1 MPAGAM
7 RFFSDNAAAACPA
20 VLDALAEANRLD
32 TAYDGDEWSR
42 RLDGAFSALF
52 QSEVRALWVGTG
64 TAANCIGLATLCPP
78 HGGIICHRD
87 AHIENDEA
95 GAPGFYTH
103 GAKLILVD
111 GPGAKVTVE
120 AAAEARARIRADVH
134 QVQPKAVS
142 ITNATEYGLAYSP
155 EETAALGEFAR
166 SHGLGLHLD
175 GARFANAVIATG
187 ATPAD
192 LSWRAGVDVMSF
204 GFTKNGGMNAE
215 ALIFFRTELADE
227 ALVLRKR
234 AGHLLSKGR
243 YLAAQLLAMLEGD
256 VWLDNARAAN
266 AAAQVLAAACEM
278 RLVYPVQAN
287 ELFVRMTAGEAAALR
302 AQGFDFY
309 DWAPG
314 EIRLVTSWDQDM
326 AAVERLAAA
335 IRDL

>member
-1 MPAGAM
+1 M

-52 QSEVRALWVGTG
+52 DTDVRALWVSTG

-78 HGGIICHRD
+78 YGAIICHRD

-103 GAKLILVD
+103 GAKLVLVD
-111 GPGAKVTVE
+111 GPGAKVTAE
-120 AAAEARARIRADVH
+120 SAAEARDRIRADVH
-134 QVQPKAVS
+134 QVQPRAVS
-142 ITNATEYGLAYSP
+142 ITNATEYGLTYSP
-155 EETAALGEFAR
+155 DEVAALGEFAR
-166 SHGLGLHLD
+166 LHKLGFQLD
-175 GARFANAVIATG
+175 GARFANAVVSTG
-187 ATPAD
+187 AEPAD

-243 YLAAQLLAMLEGD
+243 YLAAQLLAMLEED

-266 AAAQVLAAACEM
+266 AAARTLAEACGG
-278 RLVYPVQAN
+278 RLVHPVEAN
-287 ELFVRMTAGEAAALR
+287 ELFVRMTPKEAAALR
-302 AQGFDFY
+302 GQGFDFY

-326 AAVERLAAA
+326 SAVGRLAAA
-335 IRDL
+335 IRAL

>member
-1 MPAGAM
+1 M

-32 TAYDGDEWSR
+32 TAYDGDEWSI
-42 RLDGAFSALF
+42 RLDSAFSALF
-52 QSEVRALWVGTG
+52 ETDVRALWVTTG

-78 HGGIICHRD
+78 YGGIICHRD
-87 AHIENDEA
+87 AHIEVDEA

-103 GAKLILVD
+103 GAKLILVE
-111 GPGAKVTVE
+111 GPGAKLTVA
-120 AAAEARARIRADVH
+120 AAAEARARVRADVH

-142 ITNATEYGLAYSP
+142 ITNATEYGLTYSP

-166 SHGLGLHLD
+166 SHGLGMHLD
-175 GARFANAVIATG
+175 GARFANAVVATG
-187 ATPAD
+187 ASPAD

-204 GFTKNGGMNAE
+204 GFVKNGGMNAE

-243 YLAAQLLAMLEGD
+243 YLAAQILAMLEGD

-266 AAAQVLAAACEM
+266 AAARSLANAAGK
-278 RLVYPVQAN
+278 RLIHPVQAN
-287 ELFVRMTAGEAAALR
+287 ELFVRISPQEAASLR
-302 AQGFDFY
+302 SQGFDFY
-309 DWAPG
+309 DWGPG

-326 AAVERLAAA
+326 EAVARLAAA
-335 IRDL
+335 IEAL